1 LYLFCNELSFRM
13 MKKQFSPWR
22 WIPSLYFTEGIP
34 YVMAMTVSV
43 IMYKRF
49 GLSNTD
55 IAFYTGWLYLPWVI
69 KPFWSPF
76 VDLLKTKRWWIL
88 SMQLFIGVG
97 LAGVAFVL
105 PTPGYFQISICLFW
119 LVAFSS
125 ATHDI
130 AADGFYMLALDERRQ
145 SFFVGIRSTFY
156 RLATIFGQ
164 GLLVIMAGY
173 LEQKT
178 HNIPYAWSITLLVAA
193 GIFIA
198 VFAYHKFALP
208 HPPADG
214 KTIGVQYKQT
224 FLRFAEV
231 FSSFFAKKDVGIF
244 IAFMLL
250 YRLSEAML
258 VKLASP
264 FMLDA
269 RSVGGLGLS
278 TEAVGLVY
286 GTVGVAALTVGG
298 ILGGIAISRRGLSY
312 WTLPMTLAI
321 TLPNAVYVYL
331 ALQQPTSLML
341 INTAVALEQFGYG
354 FGFTAYMMYLIRFS
368 EGQYKTSHYA
378 LCTGFMALGMMLPG
392 MAAGFIETWLGG
404 YAHFFIFVMICTIP
418 TIAIVPFVESKF
430 RR

>member
-1 LYLFCNELSFRM
+1 M
-13 MKKQFSPWR
+13 
-22 WIPSLYFTEGIP
+22 
-34 YVMAMTVSV
+34 
-43 IMYKRF
+43 
-49 GLSNTD
+49 
-55 IAFYTGWLYLPWVI
+55 
-69 KPFWSPF
+69 
-76 VDLLKTKRWWIL
+76 
-88 SMQLFIGVG
+88 
-97 LAGVAFVL
+97 
-105 PTPGYFQISICLFW
+105 
-119 LVAFSS
+119 AFSS